1 MKRQLFLNDRSI
13 LHASFLLYFTD
24 LDPHS
29 NGTGDGDDNG
39 NDHDDDDD
47 DDDDFFGSQDDCTM
61 ALHEVNAK
69 NNEIK
74 NIGFLNAYDE
84 FKEARLQEG
93 FEKGY
98 LESFEIGKMIGKMI
112 GEITTLEK
120 ATNKRRLENVSS
132 STASSA
138 TSTSISTSS
147 TTTQLPSNNSDI
159 PARKQNHNVTEIV
172 HDFFTNKFQNDK
184 NPNNVVQDLENLKQE
199 LKDLQHNEGPC

>member
-1 MKRQLFLNDRSI
+1 M
-13 LHASFLLYFTD
+13 
-24 LDPHS
+24 DPHS

-39 NDHDDDDD
+39 NDHDDDDDD

-98 LESFEIGKMIGKMI
+98 LESFEIGKMIGEMI

-120 ATNKRRLENVSS
+120 ATTKIRLENVSS

-138 TSTSISTSS
+138 TSTSISTPS
-147 TTTQLPSNNSDI
+147 TTTQLPSNTFDI
-159 PARKQNHNVTEIV
+159 PAGKQNHNVTEIV

-199 LKDLQHNEGPC
+199 LKDFQHNEGPC

>member
-1 MKRQLFLNDRSI
+1 M
-13 LHASFLLYFTD
+13 
-24 LDPHS
+24 DPHS
-29 NGTGDGDDNG
+29 NGTGDGDDND
-39 NDHDDDDD
+39 NDNGDADDDE
-47 DDDDFFGSQDDCTM
+47 FFGSQDDCNM

-84 FKEARLQEG
+84 FKESRLQEG

-98 LESFEIGKMIGKMI
+98 LESFEIGKMIGEMI

-120 ATNKRRLENVSS
+120 ATNKIRLENVSS

-138 TSTSISTSS
+138 TSTPTSTPS
-147 TTTQLPSNNSDI
+147 TTTTQSPSNNFDI
-159 PARKQNHNVTEIV
+159 PARKQNNNVTELV

-199 LKDLQHNEGPC
+199 LNDLQHNEGPC

>member
-1 MKRQLFLNDRSI
+1 
-13 LHASFLLYFTD
+13 

-29 NGTGDGDDNG
+29 NGTGDGDDND
-39 NDHDDDDD
+39 NDDA
-47 DDDDFFGSQDDCTM
+47 DDDFFGSQEDCHM

-84 FKEARLQEG
+84 FKESRLQEG

-98 LESFEIGKMIGKMI
+98 LESFEIGKMIGKII
-112 GEITTLEK
+112 GEITTLKK
-120 ATNKRRLENVSS
+120 ATNKIRLENVSS

-138 TSTSISTSS
+138 TSTSTSTSTPTTTT
-147 TTTQLPSNNSDI
+147 TTTQFPSNNFDI
-159 PARKQNHNVTEIV
+159 PARKRNNTVIELV

>member
-1 MKRQLFLNDRSI
+1 M
-13 LHASFLLYFTD
+13 
-24 LDPHS
+24 DPHS

-47 DDDDFFGSQDDCTM
+47 DDDDFFGSQDDCNM
-61 ALHEVNAK
+61 ALHELNAK

-84 FKEARLQEG
+84 FKESRLQEG
-93 FEKGY
+93 FQKGY
-98 LESFEIGKMIGKMI
+98 LESFEIGKMIGEMI

-138 TSTSISTSS
+138 TSTSISTPS
-147 TTTQLPSNNSDI
+147 TTTQLPSNTFDI
-159 PARKQNHNVTEIV
+159 PARKQNHKNVTEIV

-199 LKDLQHNEGPC
+199 LKDFQHNERPC

>member
-1 MKRQLFLNDRSI
+1 MTTAQKEHTGIN
-13 LHASFLLYFTD
+13 Y

-39 NDHDDDDD
+39 NDSNDDDDND
-47 DDDDFFGSQDDCTM
+47 DEFFGSQDDCNM
-61 ALHEVNAK
+61 ALHELNAK

-74 NIGFLNAYDE
+74 NIGFLNGYDE
-84 FKEARLQEG
+84 FKESRLQEG
-93 FEKGY
+93 FQKGY

-138 TSTSISTSS
+138 SPTSSPS
-147 TTTQLPSNNSDI
+147 TTTQSPSNNFDI
-159 PARKQNHNVTEIV
+159 PARKQNNNVTELV

-199 LKDLQHNEGPC
+199 LKDFQHNEGPC